1 MDAAM
6 FTPERDGQSLG
17 QLVLR
22 KRPPVVFQDLDG
34 NLDTGLGGDQLTELA
49 LVVILYQYD
58 RDWRRPILPTL
69 LLPETGAAA
78 GSAKS

>member
-58 RDWRRPILPTL
+58 AIG
-69 LLPETGAAA
+69 GAQYFRHFFCRKRAQQPDLQ
-78 GSAKS
+78 KS